1 MSNSVNPSN
10 ILGFIM
16 LLSESLGEV
25 GFKLCIRNV
34 GVISRNGLVGDR
46 CMALTVGRLPDKPQY
61 W

>member
-1 MSNSVNPSN
+1 
-10 ILGFIM
+10 M